1 MLCTKSATQNVA
13 IKYPPRSVHKA
24 VKEQVARPSVENVA
38 AVIVTYNP
46 DSGFKSRVSRL
57 IDQVACLIVVDNA
70 SCLAAR
76 QAIKG
81 LVSPK
86 LELIQ
91 NERNMGIAFAL
102 NQGVRRSIELGC
114 SWTLTLDDDTT
125 VDDNIISELSKI
137 YERYPNKDRLGI
149 IAANARTA
157 RSGRILA
164 NCKDR
169 GNGFVEVKTV
179 ITSGSLI
186 SNYAYQQIGPF
197 RDDFFIEGVDLEY
210 CLRLRKYGYKILLSC
225 QPVMTHISGS
235 GEERTFLGKTV
246 LLDNHPSWRYYY
258 RAKNFVCLIKSYLWY
273 EPAWFFS
280 ASVNNVKTLAKIVL
294 FEDDMIPKFRLMC
307 SGAYDALFKPCD
319 FLRVKPPED
328 RVLKNK
334 LYDTWPQRRPFS
346 RQNRTALSPGTTIAA
361 EEMACTICSNSPEL
375 LFTRLS
381 DRLHPEVPGEFTLKQ
396 CSHCGLIFVDP
407 QPSPEELEAH
417 YPDIYY
423 VNQRHARRDSA
434 KHALIRIVARQYFGY
449 GKPRRFLGICLFPFY
464 FRLSHLPQWRPKGKL
479 LDVGC
484 GVGNRIPT
492 FEKLGWR
499 VEGLEMNPKAAKS
512 ARDKGCK
519 IYVSSLEKANL
530 PAAHFDVVYL
540 NHVFEHLRDPH
551 VALRKIKGTLK
562 PNGEL
567 ILVVPSANSL
577 AFKLF
582 KQHWFALEVPRH
594 LFTYNRENISSVL
607 HQHGFRVQDFAYVH
621 TLGSITSSF
630 AYKLG
635 KPTDTFSVF
644 EKPLS
649 LVNFLIDPI
658 FNGFG
663 LGDWLTVHARFTAN
677 R

>member
-1 MLCTKSATQNVA
+1 MYEAANNETAQ
-13 IKYPPRSVHKA
+13 
-24 VKEQVARPSVENVA
+24 PSVENIA

-46 DSGFKSRVSRL
+46 DSDFDSRVSHL
-57 IDQVACLIVVDNA
+57 IDQVAYVIIVDNG
-70 SCLAAR
+70 SCFAAQ
-76 QAIKG
+76 QAIKA
-81 LVSPK
+81 LVSAK

-91 NERNMGIAFAL
+91 NQCNMGIGFAL
-102 NQGVRRSIELGC
+102 NQGLRRSIELGC
-114 SWTLTLDDDTT
+114 FWTLTLDDDAT
-125 VDDNIISELSKI
+125 VDDNIVRELSRI
-137 YERYPNKDRLGI
+137 YQRYHHRQQLGI

-164 NCKDR
+164 NCKD
-169 GNGFVEVKTV
+169 GCNGFVQAKTV
-179 ITSGSLI
+179 ITSGSLL

-197 RDDFFIEGVDLEY
+197 QDDFFIEGVDLEY

-225 QPVMTHISGS
+225 KPLMTHMSGS
-235 GEERTFLGKTV
+235 GQERNLFGKTV
-246 LLDNHPSWRYYY
+246 LLDNHPPWRYYY
-258 RAKNFVCLIKSYLWY
+258 RGRNFVHLAKLYLWH

-280 ASVNNVKTLAKIVL
+280 ASVNNLKTMVKIIL
-294 FEDDMIPKFRLMC
+294 FEDDISPKFCSMC
-307 SGAYDALFKPCD
+307 CGAYDALFKPCN
-319 FLRVKPPED
+319 FSRIKPPED
-328 RVLKNK
+328 RVPKNK
-334 LYDTWPQRRPFS
+334 LHDMWPQKRPFP
-346 RQNRTALSPGTTIAA
+346 RQNQTTLSPGTIIAA
-361 EEMACTICSNSPEL
+361 EETACTICNNSAEL

-381 DRLHPEVPGEFTLKQ
+381 DRLHTEVPGEFTLKQ

-423 VNQRHARRDSA
+423 VNQHHARRDSV

-512 ARDKGCK
+512 AQGKGCK

-530 PAAHFDVVYL
+530 PAAHFDAVYL
-540 NHVFEHLRDPH
+540 NNVFEHLRDPH
-551 VALRKIKGTLK
+551 VAFRKIKGTLK

-594 LFTYNRENISSVL
+594 LFTYNRENISSLL
-607 HQHGFRVQDFAYVH
+607 HQHGFRVQDIAYVH

-635 KPTDTFSVF
+635 KPTDTFSIF

-649 LVNFLIDPI
+649 LINFLIDPI
-658 FNGFG
+658 FDGFE
-663 LGDWLTVHARFTAN
+663 LGDWLTVRACFTAN